1 LRDSIPTLWQL
12 EVSHFSEK
20 ARWALDY
27 KEVEHR
33 RRTPVPGAHMPV
45 AALLT
50 RGEFKTFP
58 ILQIEGRTI
67 GDSSSVIAAIEQRY
81 PEPPLYPADP
91 AQRRHALELEDYFDE
106 ELGPHTRLLAF
117 HEIGRDRDAFERLM
131 AETAPGP
138 LAKTPGM
145 AAMYGRLFTGL
156 RFGVHDEAAAGTARE
171 GILAALGRLER
182 ELGDDEYLVG
192 DSFSVADLTAASLFF
207 PIVLPAE
214 GPVPASVP
222 PARGIA
228 EFREPLQDR
237 RGYRYVEEMF
247 RRHRFPAKVG
257 ASAE

>member
-1 LRDSIPTLWQL
+1 MSDSIPTLWQL
-12 EVSHFSEK
+12 EVSHYSEK

-27 KEVEHR
+27 KDVEHR
-33 RRTPVPGAHMPV
+33 RRTPAPGAHMPI

-50 RGEFKTFP
+50 RGEFNTLP
-58 ILQIEGRTI
+58 ILRIGGRTI

-91 AQRRHALELEDYFDE
+91 DQRRRALELEDYFDE

-117 HEIGRDRDAFERLM
+117 HEIGRDRDVFEKLM
-131 AETAPGP
+131 AESAPGP
-138 LAKTPGM
+138 LAKAPGM
-145 AAMYGRLFTGL
+145 AAAYGRLFTGL
-156 RFGVHDEAAAGTARE
+156 RFGVHDDEAAQVARE
-171 GILAALGRLER
+171 GIVAALGRLER
-182 ELGDDEYLVG
+182 ELGDGEYLVG

-247 RRHRFPAKVG
+247 RRHRFPATVT
-257 ASAE
+257 ASAA